1 MKNLL
6 SIIIA
11 LILSIGISQA
21 QSPMFARAITVGSYD
36 TVTVC
41 SNQPIK
47 LSSKLSTSTK
57 FDFQGNIPTGWSVV
71 SAHKSGTVCG
81 IYSPTMLDSVCWF
94 RGVGRIYSN
103 AIPRT
108 YRVDYDLKLS
118 NLTDTANGCAPF
130 IGHVPQI
137 SQDQPVYLDIIPA
150 STNPPSQAN
159 EGETSSGL
167 ITAIAHGN
175 VTFSGDE
182 YVWGRHSV
190 YSKNEYGRIQF
201 REWGQYTGGSWGVDN
216 VEVFYNIDYDS
227 VKWRCVEN
235 PSFFL
240 NKDTTTIPGST
251 GTLHYIAT
259 VFKSGISYMDTL
271 TVLVHSIP
279 MPFFTIHGVGDTLV
293 CAGTTEVFIAHI
305 ANATSYNW
313 TLYYTGGHAF
323 GSSFDSTISVSFD
336 SLYSINNS
344 NGGRII
350 IKGYNSCSSISDT
363 LWIKTRPL
371 ENISTC
377 YVEFD
382 ELTSKNKI
390 VWPISNKP
398 IDSIY
403 IYRKIGTDM
412 IKIGSSSYNGNFID
426 YNSNPPSQSYTYQIS
441 STNLCKKEGTKSSLH
456 STMRFKIT
464 SNPLD
469 NIYYFEWTAYVGVS
483 FPFYNIYGVESN
495 GNKTLIGST
504 NYGELGYNY
513 YNPNPAFVNY
523 FVGFD
528 ITTCSGAKTT
538 YVVKSNYLYSNSNG
552 VDEFEKI
559 NFNIY
564 PNPANSQI
572 NVQINTNLLGST
584 YTITDQIGKVVLS
597 GKLNAEKSTIELSNL
612 SGGIYLF
619 SIGNNAKQTFKVI
632 KK

>member
-1 MKNLL
+1 MNKFL

-57 FDFQGNIPTGWSVV
+57 FDFQGDIPTGWSVV

-130 IGHVPQI
+130 IGPQN
-137 SQDQPVYLDIIPA
+137 QPVYLDIIPA
-150 STNPPSQAN
+150 STNPPSQAT

-201 REWGQYTGGSWGVDN
+201 REWGQYTGSWGVDN

-240 NKDTTTIPGST
+240 NKDTTTIPSST

-271 TVLVHSIP
+271 TVLVQPIP
-279 MPFFTIHGVGDTLV
+279 MPVLTSHISGEDTV
-293 CAGTTEVFIAHI
+293 CCGTTEIYIAHI
-305 ANATSYNW
+305 ANATSYTW
-313 TLYYTGGHAF
+313 TLPGYFF
-323 GSSFDSTISVSFD
+323 GTSVDSIISV
-336 SLYSINNS
+336 YINS
-344 NGGRII
+344 DIVAARITVI
-350 IKGYNSCSSISDT
+350 GYNSCSSAYDT
-363 LWIKTRPL
+363 LPSVKSRPIY
-371 ENISTC
+371 NPTIC
-377 YVEFD
+377 YVD
-382 ELTSKNKI
+382 YDPNLGKNK
-390 VWPISNKP
+390 VYWSKSNNANADSVCILRLNNGIYDTLHVSKYTDGEFIDSMSNP
-398 IDSIY
+398 QSQSYSYKIMGKNVCNKSGTVSSQHTTITLVCSYIQSTNTYGFSWSNYNGIGINTYYLHGIDSIGNDT
-403 IYRKIGTDM
+403 IIVGINPGTNITM
-412 IKIGSSSYNGNFID
+412 YN
-426 YNSNPPSQSYTYQIS
+426 YTPNAQD
-441 STNLCKKEGTKSSLH
+441 KKFVK
-456 STMRFKIT
+456 
-464 SNPLD
+464 
-469 NIYYFEWTAYVGVS
+469 YYVG
-483 FPFYNIYGVESN
+483 FN
-495 GNKTLIGST
+495 
-504 NYGELGYNY
+504 
-513 YNPNPAFVNY
+513 A
-523 FVGFD
+523 
-528 ITTCSGAKTT
+528 TTCGGFKSTHT
-538 YVVKSNYLYSNSNG
+538 VKSNIINNITI
-552 VDEFEKI
+552 VNVNEIEKI

-597 GKLNAEKSTIELSNL
+597 GKLNAEKSTIELGNL